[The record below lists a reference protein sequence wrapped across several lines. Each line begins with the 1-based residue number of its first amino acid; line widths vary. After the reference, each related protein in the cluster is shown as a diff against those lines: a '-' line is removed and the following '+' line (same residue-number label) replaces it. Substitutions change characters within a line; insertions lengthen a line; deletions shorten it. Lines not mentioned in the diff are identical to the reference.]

1 MYRRMKKKK
10 RKLITAELIWEIAMK
25 KHEGAKLKD
34 LALKY
39 KIDYFELSR
48 MLKRPKFY
56 IER

>member
-1 MYRRMKKKK
+1 MKKKK